1 MSSGN
6 RSTSRG
12 GKGAKLEASTNKPQK
27 ADTKTESPKALD
39 HNPKTQPTAEQMRIA
54 QIIDTRTEDPDLKD
68 KIKQVMDA
76 TRKTEDEVCTALHD
90 CDNDPD
96 RAVNMLLEGMGQGE
110 WETSVK
116 KKKNRQPSTTKSDS
130 AVNNR
135 DAEQEDWTQE
145 REPNP
150 ERERTRVRGGGPPRM
165 RGRGSLD
172 NRGWRGRENKE
183 NEKNLEEG
191 RDGYRRGGGRM
202 MNGPGRSGR
211 GGRGGGRLGPRTFQN
226 RDKGGFP
233 RSIETWNNPGAD
245 ESSGETLKM
254 EKWGDDFPSP
264 EDWDNEEYT
273 GSLADSK
280 VFTPSG
286 GTMEPVTNS
295 EPLVIE
301 STNTELSSSLTVQN
315 LSSSVASSSSQ
326 MSQSLDLHQPPGQL
340 SQSPVPVVVGPLTA
354 VQSEYLSQLT
364 QATENLKSAV
374 GIGTNSSAA
383 VAAAS
388 AVSYGTSNNSY
399 PVTSSTA
406 YQPPS
411 PPSGFTSTSASYST
425 SNYVGS
431 ANSYTNQMQEQT
443 LESSSVT
450 SQCPTQTMP
459 SRTKTQRPRVPPP
472 SKIPSSAVEM
482 PGDAINSSIGYLD
495 VQFGGLEFGSETSS
509 FETTSEQSKYQS
521 NVSGSVLD
529 SIPSPRTTSNIDLSG
544 STQTSVLDAYSGTS
558 NQKTNQPSIA
568 SALTQNQ
575 KLSGTDTML
584 SASEHKV
591 SQPSY
596 SQNRSTNSTGLDMDK
611 NEVGLSYSAPN
622 TATYQSSYQGQK
634 SSGTGYQQPSS
645 YSSSNYSSTQVTSSA
660 TVYPTNQSQMSYT
673 SSGTGS
679 SYNSQPAAPSS
690 YPSNSYSQA
699 SAGVTYQTG
708 PTSYPSISQSA
719 NSFPSATPSYQSTG
733 QSVYGSST
741 LGSSAG
747 YAAST
752 GTGQYQN
759 NYGGS
764 VATTSQNHTKLS
776 SSLNTGTKEAQ
787 YETATTSSTNL
798 SSTNVTTTN
807 SGLSANVNASPALGL
822 VSSSQTVNT
831 TSTKVSSSTGKS
843 GVVPNIPPGVP
854 PMIGTQYMISQGG
867 LPYFQPPVYGYED
880 VQLLQQRIPHM
891 ATGYYDMGF
900 QAPTSLATGR
910 EGSLASVAYSMS
922 DGRFT
927 RADNNASP
935 VPSTLSQQNATQPHQ
950 QPMLNPTAL
959 PPGYAYFYGGMM
971 PGSFQY
977 GTPAIYPMPPA
988 TNAHGSTSS
997 TQYPKPGS
1005 YGSGYGSGYDGLA
1018 QNQDYS
1024 KTGYV
1029 SSSQAQ
1035 SKAGVGANA
1044 GTTGS
1049 SATDLSATMYGKS
1062 HVTLGKVNSY
1072 EKQGFHSG
1080 TPPPFNLPGSQSTP
1094 MGPSAGY
1101 APHLFIPAMAPHQQH
1116 HSTPLMHQP
1125 LHQIEMRNPGRRSES
1140 GSSSNQRSQS
1150 SSQPNKSG
1158 AKQGYSPSYWATQ

>member
-1 MSSGN
+1 MEMSSGN

-12 GKGAKLEASTNKPQK
+12 GKGAKLEASSTNKPQK

-68 KIKQVMDA
+68 KIKEIMDA

-90 CDNDPD
+90 CDND
-96 RAVNMLLEGMGQGE
+96 
-110 WETSVK
+110 
-116 KKKNRQPSTTKSDS
+116 
-130 AVNNR
+130 
-135 DAEQEDWTQE
+135 
-145 REPNP
+145 
-150 ERERTRVRGGGPPRM
+150 
-165 RGRGSLD
+165 LD
-172 NRGWRGRENKE
+172 KA
-183 NEKNLEEG
+183 NLEEG
-191 RDGYRRGGGRM
+191 RDGFRRGGGRM

-233 RSIETWNNPGAD
+233 RSIETWNNPGAED
-245 ESSGETLKM
+245 SSGDALKM

-295 EPLVIE
+295 EPLVVE
-301 STNTELSSSLTVQN
+301 QTNPDLSSSL
-315 LSSSVASSSSQ
+315 A
-326 MSQSLDLHQPPGQL
+326 
-340 SQSPVPVVVGPLTA
+340 SPVPVAVPPMNA
-354 VQSEYLSQLT
+354 VQSEYLSQLS
-364 QATENLKSAV
+364 QVTENLKSAV
-374 GIGTNSSAA
+374 GIGTTSSAA

-388 AVSYGTSNNSY
+388 AVSYGTSNNY

-406 YQPPS
+406 YQPP
-411 PPSGFTSTSASYST
+411 TSFST
-425 SNYVGS
+425 SNFVGS
-431 ANSYTNQMQEQT
+431 ANSYSNQMQEPN
-443 LESSSVT
+443 LEPSSVT

-459 SRTKTQRPRVPPP
+459 SRPKTQRPRVPPP

-509 FETTSEQSKYQS
+509 FETPSEQSKYPS
-521 NVSGSVLD
+521 SVSGSVLD
-529 SIPSPRTTSNIDLSG
+529 SIPSPRTTSNLDLSG
-544 STQTSVLDAYSGTS
+544 SNQSSVLDAYSGTTT
-558 NQKTNQPSIA
+558 QKTNQPSIA

-575 KLSGTDTML
+575 KLSGADTML
-584 SASEHKV
+584 STSEHKV
-591 SQPSY
+591 SQPNFT
-596 SQNRSTNSTGLDMDK
+596 QNRNSNSSGLDMDK

-622 TATYQSSYQGQK
+622 TVTYQSSYQGQK
-634 SSGTGYQQPSS
+634 SSGTGYQQASS
-645 YSSSNYSSTQVTSSA
+645 YASSNYSSTQVTSST

-690 YPSNSYSQA
+690 YPSSSYSQA

-719 NSFPSATPSYQSTG
+719 NSFPSAAPSYQSTG
-733 QSVYGSST
+733 QSVYGGST
-741 LGSSAG
+741 LGSSAS

-752 GTGQYQN
+752 GAGQYQN
-759 NYGGS
+759 SYGGS

-776 SSLNTGTKEAQ
+776 SALNTGTKEAQ
-787 YETATTSSTNL
+787 YDTATTSSTNL

-807 SGLSANVNASPALGL
+807 SGLSTNVNASPALGL

-831 TSTKVSSSTGKS
+831 TSTKVTSSTGKS

-867 LPYFQPPVYGYED
+867 LPYFQQPVYSYEEL
-880 VQLLQQRIPHM
+880 QMLQQRIPHM

-910 EGSLASVAYSMS
+910 EGGLASVAYSMS

-935 VPSTLSQQNATQPHQ
+935 VPSTLSQQNATQAHQ

-959 PPGYAYFYGGMM
+959 PPGYAYFYGGGMM

-988 TNAHGSTSS
+988 TNAHGSTTS

-1035 SKAGVGANA
+1035 SKAG
-1044 GTTGS
+1044 
-1049 SATDLSATMYGKS
+1049 
-1062 HVTLGKVNSY
+1062 NSVVV
-1072 EKQGFHSG
+1072 
-1080 TPPPFNLPGSQSTP
+1080 
-1094 MGPSAGY
+1094 
-1101 APHLFIPAMAPHQQH
+1101 ID
-1116 HSTPLMHQP
+1116 
-1125 LHQIEMRNPGRRSES
+1125 MRNPGRRSES

-1150 SSQPNKSG
+1150 STQPNKSG

>member
-1 MSSGN
+1 MSSGS

-12 GKGAKLEASTNKPQK
+12 GKGTKLEPSSTNKPQK
-27 ADTKTESPKALD
+27 ADAKTESPKTLD

-54 QIIDTRTEDPDLKD
+54 QIIDTRTEDPNLKD
-68 KIKQVMDA
+68 KIKQAMDA

-90 CDNDPD
+90 CDNDLD

-110 WETSVK
+110 WETLVK
-116 KKKNRQPSTTKSDS
+116 KKKNRQPSTKSES
-130 AVNNR
+130 TVNNQ
-135 DAEQEDWTQE
+135 DLEQEEWAQE
-145 REPNP
+145 REVNP
-150 ERERTRVRGGGPPRM
+150 ERERTRARGGGPPRM

-172 NRGWRGRENKE
+172 NRRGRENKE

-191 RDGYRRGGGRM
+191 REGFRRGGGRM

-245 ESSGETLKM
+245 ENTGESLKM
-254 EKWGDDFPSP
+254 DKWGDDFPSP

-286 GTMEPVTNS
+286 GALEPITNS
-295 EPLVIE
+295 EPLVVE
-301 STNTELSSSLTVQN
+301 STNPDLSSSLTVQN

-326 MSQSLDLHQPPGQL
+326 MSQSLDLHQPPSQL
-340 SQSPVPVVVGPLTA
+340 SQPWLQSPVPVVVGPLTA

-374 GIGTNSSAA
+374 GIGTSSSAA
-383 VAAAS
+383 VS
-388 AVSYGTSNNSY
+388 AVSYGTSSNSY

-411 PPSGFTSTSASYST
+411 PPSGFTSTSAASFST
-425 SNYVGS
+425 SNFVGS
-431 ANSYTNQMQEQT
+431 ANSYGNQMQDQT

-450 SQCPTQTMP
+450 AQCPTQTLP
-459 SRTKTQRPRVPPP
+459 SRPKTQRPRVPPP
-472 SKIPSSAVEM
+472 SKIPQSAVEM

-509 FETTSEQSKYQS
+509 FETSSEQSKYPS

-529 SIPSPRTTSNIDLSG
+529 SLPSPRTTSNLDLSG
-544 STQTSVLDAYSGTS
+544 TNQTSVLDTYSGTS
-558 NQKTNQPSIA
+558 SQKTNQPGIA

-575 KLSGTDTML
+575 KLSGGDTML
-584 SASEHKV
+584 STSEHKV
-591 SQPSY
+591 SQPSF
-596 SQNRSTNSTGLDMDK
+596 SQNRSSNSAGLDMDK
-611 NEVGLSYSAPN
+611 TEVGLSYSASN
-622 TATYQSSYQGQK
+622 TATYQPSYQSQK
-634 SSGTGYQQPSS
+634 SSGTGYQQTSS
-645 YSSSNYSSTQVTSSA
+645 YTSSNYSSTQVTSSA
-660 TVYPTNQSQMSYT
+660 AVYPTNQSQMSYA
-673 SSGTGS
+673 SSGTVS
-679 SYNSQPAAPSS
+679 SYSNQPTVPSSS

-699 SAGVTYQTG
+699 SAGVAYQTG
-708 PTSYPSISQSA
+708 PTSYTSINQQSV
-719 NSFPSATPSYQSTG
+719 NSFPSATPSYQATG

-741 LGSSAG
+741 LGGSVNYAG
-747 YAAST
+747 ST

-776 SSLNTGTKEAQ
+776 SALNTGTKEAQ
-787 YETATTSSTNL
+787 YDTATTSSSNL

-807 SGLSANVNASPALGL
+807 SGLSTNVNASPALGL
-822 VSSSQTVNT
+822 ASSSQTVNT

-854 PMIGTQYMISQGG
+854 PMLGTQYIMSQGG
-867 LPYFQPPVYGYED
+867 LPYFQQPVYSYED
-880 VQLLQQRIPHM
+880 LQLLQQRIPHV
-891 ATGYYDMGF
+891 ATGYFDMGF

-910 EGSLASVAYSMS
+910 EGGLASVAYSMS

-935 VPSTLSQQNATQPHQ
+935 VPSTLSQQSATQAHQ
-950 QPMLNPTAL
+950 QPMLNPTPL
-959 PPGYAYFYGGMM
+959 PPGYAYFYGGGMM

-988 TNAHGSTSS
+988 TNTHGSTST

-1005 YGSGYGSGYDGLA
+1005 YGSGYGSGYDGLV
-1018 QNQDYS
+1018 QNQDYG

-1029 SSSQAQ
+1029 SNSQSQ

-1044 GTTGS
+1044 GTAGS

-1062 HVTLGKVNSY
+1062 HVTLGKVNV
-1072 EKQGFHSG
+1072 
-1080 TPPPFNLPGSQSTP
+1080 STYFRFAVKCVC
-1094 MGPSAGY
+1094 M
-1101 APHLFIPAMAPHQQH
+1101 M
-1116 HSTPLMHQP
+1116 
-1125 LHQIEMRNPGRRSES
+1125 
-1140 GSSSNQRSQS
+1140 
-1150 SSQPNKSG
+1150 
-1158 AKQGYSPSYWATQ
+1158 

>member
-1 MSSGN
+1 
-6 RSTSRG
+6 
-12 GKGAKLEASTNKPQK
+12 
-27 ADTKTESPKALD
+27 
-39 HNPKTQPTAEQMRIA
+39 
-54 QIIDTRTEDPDLKD
+54 
-68 KIKQVMDA
+68 
-76 TRKTEDEVCTALHD
+76 
-90 CDNDPD
+90 
-96 RAVNMLLEGMGQGE
+96 
-110 WETSVK
+110 
-116 KKKNRQPSTTKSDS
+116 
-130 AVNNR
+130 
-135 DAEQEDWTQE
+135 
-145 REPNP
+145 
-150 ERERTRVRGGGPPRM
+150 
-165 RGRGSLD
+165 
-172 NRGWRGRENKE
+172 
-183 NEKNLEEG
+183 
-191 RDGYRRGGGRM
+191 M

-211 GGRGGGRLGPRTFQN
+211 GGRGGGRLGPRTFQS

-233 RSIETWNNPGAD
+233 RSIETWNNPGA
-245 ESSGETLKM
+245 EENSGGETLKM

-286 GTMEPVTNS
+286 GALEPVTNS
-295 EPLVIE
+295 EPLVVE
-301 STNTELSSSLTVQN
+301 STNPDLSTSLTVQN

-326 MSQSLDLHQPPGQL
+326 MSQGMDMHQAPGPGQL
-340 SQSPVPVVVGPLTA
+340 SQSPVPVVVGPLTT

-374 GIGTNSSAA
+374 GIGTSSS
-383 VAAAS
+383 AAAS
-388 AVSYGTSNNSY
+388 AVSYGTSSNSY

-411 PPSGFTSTSASYST
+411 PPTGFTSTSASFST
-425 SNYVGS
+425 SNFVGS
-431 ANSYTNQMQEQT
+431 ANSYSNQMQEQNM
-443 LESSSVT
+443 ESSSVT

-459 SRTKTQRPRVPPP
+459 SRPKTQRPRVPPP

-482 PGDAINSSIGYLD
+482 PGDAINSSIGFLD

-509 FETTSEQSKYQS
+509 FETSSEQSKYPS

-529 SIPSPRTTSNIDLSG
+529 SIPSPRTTTNLDMSG
-544 STQTSVLDAYSGTS
+544 SNQTSVLDAYSGSST
-558 NQKTNQPSIA
+558 QKTNQPSIA

-575 KLSGTDTML
+575 KLSGADTML
-584 SASEHKV
+584 STSEHKV
-591 SQPSY
+591 SQPSF
-596 SQNRSTNSTGLDMDK
+596 SQNRSSNTTGMDMDK
-611 NEVGLSYSAPN
+611 NEVVLSYSTPN
-622 TATYQSSYQGQK
+622 TAPYQSSYQSQK
-634 SSGTGYQQPSS
+634 STGTGYQQASN
-645 YSSSNYSSTQVTSSA
+645 YASSNYSSTQVTSSTA
-660 TVYPTNQSQMSYT
+660 VYPTNQSQMNYT
-673 SSGTGS
+673 SCGTGS
-679 SYNSQPAAPSS
+679 SYGSQPAAPSS
-690 YPSNSYSQA
+690 YPSSSYSQA
-699 SAGVTYQTG
+699 SVAGVTYQTG

-741 LGSSAG
+741 LGGSAG
-747 YAAST
+747 YATSA

-764 VATTSQNHTKLS
+764 VATTAQNHTKLS
-776 SSLNTGTKEAQ
+776 STLNTGTKEAQ
-787 YETATTSSTNL
+787 YDTTTTSSSNL
-798 SSTNVTTTN
+798 SSTNVTTAN
-807 SGLSANVNASPALGL
+807 SGLSTNVNASPALGL

-831 TSTKVSSSTGKS
+831 TSTKVTSSTGKS

-854 PMIGTQYMISQGG
+854 PMLGTHQYIMSQGG
-867 LPYFQPPVYGYED
+867 LPYFQQPVYSYED
-880 VQLLQQRIPHM
+880 LQLLQQRIPHM

-910 EGSLASVAYSMS
+910 EGGLASVAYSMS

-935 VPSTLSQQNATQPHQ
+935 VPSTLSQQSATQAHQ

-959 PPGYAYFYGGMM
+959 PPGYAYFYGGGMM

-1029 SSSQAQ
+1029 SSSQSQ
-1035 SKAGVGANA
+1035 SKAGVGASA
-1044 GTTGS
+1044 GTSGS

-1080 TPPPFNLPGSQSTP
+1080 TPPPFNLAGSQSTP
-1094 MGPSAGY
+1094 MGPSGAY
-1101 APHLFIPAMAPHQQH
+1101 APHLFIPAMPHQQH
-1116 HSTPLMHQP
+1116 HSTPLIHQP
-1125 LHQIEMRNPGRRSES
+1125 LHQMEMRNPGRRSES

-1150 SSQPNKSG
+1150 STQPNKSG
-1158 AKQGYSPSYWATQ
+1158 AKQGYSPSYWAPN

>member
-1 MSSGN
+1 MSSGS

-12 GKGAKLEASTNKPQK
+12 GKGTKLEPSSTNKPQK
-27 ADTKTESPKALD
+27 ADAKTESPKTLD

-54 QIIDTRTEDPDLKD
+54 QIIDTRTEDPNLKD
-68 KIKQVMDA
+68 KIKQAMDA

-90 CDNDPD
+90 CDNDLD

-110 WETSVK
+110 WETLVK
-116 KKKNRQPSTTKSDS
+116 KKKNRQPSTKSES
-130 AVNNR
+130 TVNNQ
-135 DAEQEDWTQE
+135 DLEQEEWAQE
-145 REPNP
+145 REVNP
-150 ERERTRVRGGGPPRM
+150 ERERTRARGGGPPRM

-191 RDGYRRGGGRM
+191 REGFRRGGGRM

-245 ESSGETLKM
+245 ENTGESLKM
-254 EKWGDDFPSP
+254 DKWGDDFPSP

-286 GTMEPVTNS
+286 GALEPITNS
-295 EPLVIE
+295 EPLVVE
-301 STNTELSSSLTVQN
+301 STNPDLSSSLTVQN

-326 MSQSLDLHQPPGQL
+326 MSQSLDLHQPPSQL
-340 SQSPVPVVVGPLTA
+340 SQPWLQSPVPVVVGPLTA

-374 GIGTNSSAA
+374 GIGTSSSAA
-383 VAAAS
+383 VS
-388 AVSYGTSNNSY
+388 AVSYGTSSNSY

-411 PPSGFTSTSASYST
+411 PPSGFTSTSAASFST
-425 SNYVGS
+425 SNFVGS
-431 ANSYTNQMQEQT
+431 ANSYGNQMQDQT

-450 SQCPTQTMP
+450 AQCPTQTLP
-459 SRTKTQRPRVPPP
+459 SRPKTQRPRVPPP
-472 SKIPSSAVEM
+472 SKIPQSAVEM

-509 FETTSEQSKYQS
+509 FETSSEQSKYPS

-529 SIPSPRTTSNIDLSG
+529 SLPSPRTTSNLDLSG
-544 STQTSVLDAYSGTS
+544 TNQTSVLDTYSGTS
-558 NQKTNQPSIA
+558 SQKTNQPGIA

-575 KLSGTDTML
+575 K
-584 SASEHKV
+584 
-591 SQPSY
+591 
-596 SQNRSTNSTGLDMDK
+596 
-611 NEVGLSYSAPN
+611 
-622 TATYQSSYQGQK
+622 
-634 SSGTGYQQPSS
+634 
-645 YSSSNYSSTQVTSSA
+645 VTSSA
-660 TVYPTNQSQMSYT
+660 AVYPTNQSQMSYA
-673 SSGTGS
+673 SSGTVS
-679 SYNSQPAAPSS
+679 SYSNQPTVPSSS

-699 SAGVTYQTG
+699 SAGVAYQTG
-708 PTSYPSISQSA
+708 PTSYTSINQQSV
-719 NSFPSATPSYQSTG
+719 NSFPSATPSYQATG

-741 LGSSAG
+741 LGGSVNYAG
-747 YAAST
+747 ST

-776 SSLNTGTKEAQ
+776 SALNTGTKEAQ
-787 YETATTSSTNL
+787 YDTATTSSSNL

-807 SGLSANVNASPALGL
+807 SGLSTNVNASPALGL
-822 VSSSQTVNT
+822 ASSSQTVNT

-854 PMIGTQYMISQGG
+854 PMLGTQYIMSQGG
-867 LPYFQPPVYGYED
+867 LPYFQQPVYSYED
-880 VQLLQQRIPHM
+880 LQLLQQRIPHV
-891 ATGYYDMGF
+891 ATGYFDMGF

-910 EGSLASVAYSMS
+910 EGGLASVAYSMS

-935 VPSTLSQQNATQPHQ
+935 VPSTLSQQSATQAHQ
-950 QPMLNPTAL
+950 QPMLNPTPL
-959 PPGYAYFYGGMM
+959 PPGYAYFYGGGMM

-988 TNAHGSTSS
+988 TNTHGSTST

-1005 YGSGYGSGYDGLA
+1005 YGSGYGSGYDGLV
-1018 QNQDYS
+1018 QNQDYG

-1029 SSSQAQ
+1029 SNSQSQ

-1044 GTTGS
+1044 GTAGS

-1062 HVTLGKVNSY
+1062 HVTLGKVNV
-1072 EKQGFHSG
+1072 
-1080 TPPPFNLPGSQSTP
+1080 STYFRFAVKCVC
-1094 MGPSAGY
+1094 M
-1101 APHLFIPAMAPHQQH
+1101 M
-1116 HSTPLMHQP
+1116 
-1125 LHQIEMRNPGRRSES
+1125 
-1140 GSSSNQRSQS
+1140 
-1150 SSQPNKSG
+1150 
-1158 AKQGYSPSYWATQ
+1158 